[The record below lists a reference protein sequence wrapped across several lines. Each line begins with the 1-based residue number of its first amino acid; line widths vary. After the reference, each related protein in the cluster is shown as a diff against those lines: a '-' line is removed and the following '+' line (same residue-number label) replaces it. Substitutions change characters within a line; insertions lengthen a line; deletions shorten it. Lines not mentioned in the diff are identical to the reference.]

1 MESLQTGLELM
12 VIGISVVFLVLFVL
26 MYMMKWMSFL
36 VKKWTKN

>member
-12 VIGISVVFLVLFVL
+12 VIGMSVVFLVLFVL